1 MANVTYEYHSKGS
14 PVVMYEKSNGYTV
27 ASYIAYI
34 DRHGN
39 GWWLYPKE
47 RIRTSAI
54 KFEKKYVSIMK
65 VTILP
70 PIKASDIPVTND
82 TNGKITNSTADE
94 QQKLI

>member
-1 MANVTYEYHSKGS
+1 MAQITYEYHSKGS
-14 PVVMYEKSNGYTV
+14 PVVMYEKVNGYTV
-27 ASYIAYI
+27 ALYTAYI

-47 RIRTSAI
+47 RIRVSNV

-70 PIKASDIPVTND
+70 PPKPF
-82 TNGKITNSTADE
+82 KISPSREEKKQNPSADE
-94 QQKLI
+94 QQTLL

>member
-1 MANVTYEYHSKGS
+1 MAQVTYEYHSKGS
-14 PVVMYEKSNGYTV
+14 PVVMYEKVNGYTV

-70 PIKASDIPVTND
+70 PIKASDIPTSSDSSGKKTNP
-82 TNGKITNSTADE
+82 TADE
-94 QQKLI
+94 QQILI